1 MELKVLKHNT
11 YLDVWK
17 QRITEF
23 KNKSQ
28 PEPIIIYTYDS
39 LVDWLSVYP
48 EQTIYLSPGVYWKQ
62 LPENDNNQAVLPDR
76 NDLNQWLI
84 KNKGVYEKYLIGR
97 LKHEIANELG
107 APIMARKI
115 NESLLKPS
123 NRKDTKDE
131 KERKLVTRNEF
142 KAIDDAT
149 QEACKEMRDNDLIQL
164 YNALTTTQ
172 EGNILLEEKINPFDL
187 NILYIDDK
195 AGFGW
200 EKMLRSIISDGSIL
214 GVISLETDKVQDY
227 YDAIDEKD
235 LGNYDV
241 VILDLNL
248 LTKESTTEPVNKRS
262 GYNVLTKIRD
272 QNNLIPVIMFTGSE
286 KEINKAG
293 LEDKGIVEFITKP
306 YPGYEFSYRQAVK
319 LLKVLPR
326 IEENKWLKHLWT
338 IYKTCIEK
346 CNNPQIVIKFKAIM
360 IKLYQNAYLNN
371 GFIDNYLNRNQSL
384 AFNECILYLHSIV
397 TDIVQNRCRNIPPQD
412 MINNG
417 LPLDKICFKNVFI
430 NRFVF
435 GESNWDNRS
444 SLLIMLNDIRNDVY
458 PIHGNYFASLNNIVN
473 SLLTVIY
480 EIALVY
486 QVEYPAIKGM
496 YDLILLLRKDEQV
509 NQAMPINN
517 DVETFCSLFGINL
530 EV

>member
-17 QRITEF
+17 KRITEF
-23 KNKSQ
+23 KNRSQ

-62 LPENDNNQAVLPDR
+62 LPENVDNQALQPDR
-76 NDLNQWLI
+76 NELNQWLI

-115 NESLLKPS
+115 NECLKNNPQQ
-123 NRKDTKDE
+123 KLITKTDFE
-131 KERKLVTRNEF
+131 V
-142 KAIDDAT
+142 IDKTT

-172 EGNILLEEKINPFDL
+172 EGNILLEERINPFDL
-187 NILYIDDK
+187 NVLYIDDK

-227 YDAIDEKD
+227 YDAIRAND
-235 LGNYDV
+235 LTKYDA

-248 LTKESTTEPVNKRS
+248 LKNESTTEPVNKRS

-306 YPGYEFSYRQAVK
+306 YPGYEFSYRQVVK
-319 LLKVLPR
+319 LLNVLAR
-326 IEENKWLKHLWT
+326 IEENKWLKHLWS

-346 CNNPQIVIKFKAIM
+346 CNNPQIVIKFNAIM
-360 IKLYQNAYLNN
+360 LKLYQNAYLSN
-371 GFIDNYLNRNQSL
+371 GFIDSYLSKDHPL
-384 AFNECILYLHSIV
+384 AYNESILYLHSIM
-397 TDIVQNRCRNIPPQD
+397 TDIVKYRHSRMERQSQKQ
-412 MINNG
+412 
-417 LPLDKICFKNVFI
+417 LPREDKYICFKEALIIPLVFTTA
-430 NRFVF
+430 
-435 GESNWDNRS
+435 NWKERED
-444 SLLIMLNDIRNDVY
+444 LLKALNDLRNDVY
-458 PIHGNYFASLNNIVN
+458 PIHGNHPADLFELISSLM
-473 SLLTVIY
+473 TVVY
-480 EIALVY
+480 EVALVY
-486 QVEYPAIKGM
+486 PIKFAEIMG
-496 YDLILLLRKDEQV
+496 LNEFITILRKR
-509 NQAMPINN
+509 PNN
-517 DVETFCSLFGINL
+517 TVANTFCTLFGINL